1 MTASGIERSH
11 WELAAESTVVKLRWF
26 GIVMGYIL
34 VQTRTGLH
42 DPWAVRA
49 FLALGAGYAALDLAF
64 WRMGEVILKGWP
76 LAVSLMESVFIALL
90 CYHDTGLNSPF
101 RWYYLLSLI
110 CCSIRN
116 RAEVAWWTLAFHG
129 LTFLGLAWVLGTSL
143 RPESSLFLTL
153 TIMTWV
159 TWACSSLAGSL
170 REAGD
175 EFARLNAELAQAR
188 EDLERR
194 VQERTDALRA
204 SQARV
209 IQQEKMAA
217 FGLLA
222 AGIAHEVGNP
232 LAALSSLV
240 QMLKRRGPDPYTSEK
255 LDLAGRQLQRIERTI
270 RELVDFSR
278 PASTAVT
285 RVRIAEIVDEAL
297 GIAKYYQRTKQRS
310 ITTAVPADL
319 PTIPIVRDYLTQV
332 VLNLVLNAIDATEDQ
347 GRIHVEA
354 HVEDT
359 EIVLSVDD
367 DGRGIS
373 LADRCRLFQPFFTT
387 KPHGTGLG
395 LFVSRQILED
405 YSGTLTYRSELGR
418 GSTFLVRLPLASPRG
433 EVRGARG
440 EARETLD
447 RILDPHPDQPA
458 PVIDA
463 PRSSI
468 PRSPQDFPRP
478 LLWSEKMRDEVGRG
492 REAEWRAQGPG
503 ALGPEGAGP
512 DRRR

>member
-1 MTASGIERSH
+1 MAEVTERSR

-26 GIVMGYIL
+26 GIVTGYIL

-64 WRMGEVILKGWP
+64 WRMGEVILKKWP
-76 LAVSLMESVFIALL
+76 LLVSLMESVFIALL

-116 RAEVAWWTLAFHG
+116 RPVVAWWTLGFHS
-129 LTFLGLAWVLGTSL
+129 LTLLSLAWVLETPWRAGSL
-143 RPESSLFLTL
+143 PVLTL
-153 TIMTWV
+153 TIMAWV

-170 REAGD
+170 RAAGD
-175 EFARLNAELAQAR
+175 EFARLNGELARAHQH
-188 EDLERR
+188 LERR
-194 VQERTDALRA
+194 VEERTSALRA

-255 LDLAGRQLQRIERTI
+255 LDLAGRQLHRIERTI

-278 PASTAVT
+278 PASSQLSRT
-285 RVRIAEIVDEAL
+285 RVADVVEEAL

-310 ITTAVPADL
+310 ISTDVPDDL
-319 PTIPIVRDYLTQV
+319 PTVVVMRDYLIQV

-347 GRIHVEA
+347 GKIQVEA
-354 HVEDT
+354 HAED
-359 EIVLSVDD
+359 EWLVLSVED

-373 LADRCRLFQPFFTT
+373 LADRCRIFQPFFTT

-405 YSGTLTYRSELGR
+405 VSGQLTYRTEPGQ
-418 GSTFLVRLPLASPRG
+418 GSTFIVRLPLQTAGLHAIQGADGSDGTSPSRIG
-433 EVRGARG
+433 VLP
-440 EARETLD
+440 RE
-447 RILDPHPDQPA
+447 
-458 PVIDA
+458 
-463 PRSSI
+463 RS
-468 PRSPQDFPRP
+468 
-478 LLWSEKMRDEVGRG
+478 
-492 REAEWRAQGPG
+492 REESVSR
-503 ALGPEGAGP
+503 
-512 DRRR
+512 

>member
-1 MTASGIERSH
+1 MQSMAESIERSR

-64 WRMGEVILKGWP
+64 WRMGEVILKSWP
-76 LAVSLMESVFIALL
+76 LLVSLMESVFIALL
-90 CYHDTGLNSPF
+90 CYHDTGLDSPF

-116 RAEVAWWTLAFHG
+116 RSAVAWWTLGFHT
-129 LTFLGLAWVLGTSL
+129 LSLLGLAWVLGGLGRPGSL
-143 RPESSLFLTL
+143 PLTL
-153 TIMTWV
+153 TIMAWV

-170 REAGD
+170 RAAGE
-175 EFARLNAELAQAR
+175 EFARLNDELARAQQ
-188 EDLERR
+188 ELERR
-194 VQERTDALRA
+194 VEERTSALRA
-204 SQARV
+204 SQAKV

-232 LAALSSLV
+232 LAALSSLI
-240 QMLKRRGPDPYTSEK
+240 QMLQRRGPDAYTAGK

-278 PASTAVT
+278 PASSQVS
-285 RVRIAEIVDEAL
+285 RVRMAEVVEEAL

-310 ITTAVPADL
+310 ITTAISADL
-319 PTIPIVRDYLTQV
+319 PIIVAMRDHLIQV

-347 GRIHVEA
+347 GKIHVES
-354 HVEDT
+354 HVERY
-359 EIVLSVDD
+359 ELILRVVD

-395 LFVSRQILED
+395 LFVSRQIVED
-405 YSGTLTYRSELGR
+405 MSGQLKYHSTLGE
-418 GSTFLVRLPLASPRG
+418 GSTFTVVLPLPTSAVRRDGHRWVAATQPDSDGALPSPMASPSPIRL
-433 EVRGARG
+433 EEESVAR
-440 EARETLD
+440 
-447 RILDPHPDQPA
+447 
-458 PVIDA
+458 
-463 PRSSI
+463 
-468 PRSPQDFPRP
+468 
-478 LLWSEKMRDEVGRG
+478 
-492 REAEWRAQGPG
+492 
-503 ALGPEGAGP
+503 
-512 DRRR
+512 